1 MTNGIQQLA
10 DNLAEFGRYGDTYMV
25 HAAEGETVVPAE
37 ILEANPNLKDE
48 LFRQMQLM
56 GIQDPNRY
64 VVGNTLNSINPITGQ
79 PEFFFKKLFKKAFKV
94 VKKAAPVV
102 VGAFNPAAGAAL
114 GAGIAAAEGK
124 GIGGILAGGA
134 SGYFGGKALSGGIT
148 GFQGAGQGAGF
159 FSKLGAG
166 VKGGISNLFTAPQGG
181 QRLTSFGQLFGRAAP
196 AAQSKFSVLGATGDP
211 TFGGAGNLGAP
222 SPGTISPKGTF
233 EGFEAAKKTLSKTG
247 QLGDPGSKSGL
258 IDAAKDITKRIDPA
272 KAVTESGK
280 GQGLGKFTDFLGS
293 EAFKNVAALGL
304 PLGAAAFAAKY
315 QSDFNKQRTD
325 VNPQMTA
332 GQDFFST
339 PRDQRTAEQ
348 QFAAGISAPF
358 GAAELARQTGISV
371 EDAQNYLSS
380 AFPSERL
387 MAAMG
392 GEIVGPGTGT
402 SDSIPARLSDG
413 EFVLTAQ
420 AVRGAGNGDRD
431 LGAARMYDLM
441 SRFER
446 MA

>member
-79 PEFFFKKLFKKAFKV
+79 PEFFFKKLFKKV
-94 VKKAAPVV
+94 VKVAKVAAPIV
-102 VGAFNPAAGAAL
+102 VGAVAGPAAGAAVAGGI
-114 GAGIAAAEGK
+114 GALEGK
-124 GIGGILAGGA
+124 SAKEILGSATSAYFGSQALAGGVQ
-134 SGYFGGKALSGGIT
+134 
-148 GFQGAGQGAGF
+148 GFQGAPQGSTF
-159 FSKLGAG
+159 LQKLGSGFTGAQQNLSLDPRQS
-166 VKGGISNLFTAPQGG
+166 KRIGI
-181 QRLTSFGQLFGRAAP
+181 GQLFGRDPEMGKEAFR
-196 AAQSKFSVLGATGDP
+196 KATGEF
-211 TFGGAGNLGAP
+211 TQAGR
-222 SPGTISPKGTF
+222 
-233 EGFEAAKKTLSKTG
+233 EALKKVV
-247 QLGDPGSKSGL
+247 QPEQE
-258 IDAAKDITKRIDPA
+258 AQ
-272 KAVTESGK
+272 GK
-280 GQGLGKFTDFLGS
+280 GRGLAGVTDFLKS
-293 EAFKNVAALGL
+293 DAFKNIASVALPVGAGL
-304 PLGAAAFAAKY
+304 LAAKY

-325 VNPQMTA
+325 PNPQQTA
-332 GQDFFST
+332 AQAYFST
-339 PRDQRTAEQ
+339 PLSERGSAEAIENRRL
-348 QFAAGISAPF
+348 AAIMPAFNAS
-358 GAAELARQTGISV
+358 ELARITGIDV
-371 EDAQNYLSS
+371 GDAQSYLKS
-380 AFPSERL
+380 AYPGEVL
-387 MAAMG
+387 AAMG

>member
-94 VKKAAPVV
+94 VKKAAPIV

-124 GIGGILAGGA
+124 GLSGILGGGA
-134 SGYFGGKALSGGIT
+134 TGFFGGKALAGGIT
-148 GFQGAGQGAGF
+148 GFQQAGDVGF
-159 FSKLGAG
+159 LSRLGSAA
-166 VKGGISNLFTAPQGG
+166 KGGIGNLFTSPTGG
-181 QRLTSFGQLFGRAAP
+181 TRLESFGQLFGRQAP
-196 AAQSKFSVLGATGDP
+196 ALGSADLRAALPSDISGRMVLPGQGAKE
-211 TFGGAGNLGAP
+211 
-222 SPGTISPKGTF
+222 I
-233 EGFEAAKKTLSKTG
+233 
-247 QLGDPGSKSGL
+247 GSKSLGK
-258 IDAAKDITKRIDPA
+258 AAGEAFTSAGREAGTKTATEQAIAKTIDPA
-272 KAVTESGK
+272 KAASGK
-280 GQGLGKFTDFLGS
+280 GRGLGKVTDFLGS

-304 PLGAAAFAAKY
+304 PLVAAALSAKY

-332 GQDFFST
+332 GQEFFST

-358 GAAELARQTGISV
+358 GAAELARQTGISI

-420 AVRGAGNGDRD
+420 AVRGAGNGDRN

>member
-94 VKKAAPVV
+94 VKRAAPIV

-134 SGYFGGKALSGGIT
+134 SGYFGGKALSGGIS

-159 FSKLGAG
+159 FGKLGAG
-166 VKGGISNLFTAPQGG
+166 IKGGISNLFTAPQGG
-181 QRLTSFGQLFGRAAP
+181 ERLTSFGQLFGRAAP
-196 AAQSKFSVLGATGDP
+196 GAQSQFSVLGATGDP
-211 TFGGAGNLGAP
+211 TYGGAGNLGAP
-222 SPGTISPKGTF
+222 SPGTISPKGF
-233 EGFEAAKKTLSKTG
+233 KGFEAAKETLSKTG
-247 QLGDPGSKSGL
+247 QLGDPGSKSEL
-258 IDAAKDITKRIDPA
+258 LKNVTKIADPGKEA
-272 KAVTESGK
+272 FTKGK
-280 GQGLGKFTDFLGS
+280 GLGLGKVTDFLGS
-293 EAFKNVAALGL
+293 EAGKNILGTLL
-304 PLGAAAFAAKY
+304 PLGAGALAAKY

-332 GQDFFST
+332 GQEFFST

-387 MAAMG
+387 MAARG

>member
-94 VKKAAPVV
+94 VKKAAPIV

-124 GIGGILAGGA
+124 GLKGILGGGA
-134 SGYFGGKALSGGIT
+134 TGFFGGKALAGGIA
-148 GFQGAGQGAGF
+148 GFQGADAGAGF
-159 FSKLGAG
+159 FSKLGSAAR
-166 VKGGISNLFTAPQGG
+166 GGISNLFTAPQGG
-181 QRLTSFGQLFGRAAP
+181 ERLSFSQLFGGAP
-196 AAQSKFSVLGATGDP
+196 GAQSKFSVLGATGDP
-211 TFGGAGNLGAP
+211 TFGGAGNLGLPAE
-222 SPGTISPKGTF
+222 GTISPKGF
-233 EGFEAAKKTLSKTG
+233 KAAKEVLGKTTK
-247 QLGDPGSKSGL
+247 LGDPSSISEFVKEAVDPISKATTKGGGL
-258 IDAAKDITKRIDPA
+258 TKITDAL
-272 KAVTESGK
+272 K
-280 GQGLGKFTDFLGS
+280 GDLGKNLLKF
-293 EAFKNVAALGL
+293 GL

-332 GQDFFST
+332 GQEFFST

-358 GAAELARQTGISV
+358 GAAELARQTGISI

-387 MAAMG
+387 MAATG

>member
-79 PEFFFKKLFKKAFKV
+79 PEFFFKKLFKKIVKV
-94 VKKAAPVV
+94 AKVAAPIV

-124 GIGGILAGGA
+124 GIGGIISGGA
-134 SGYFGGKALSGGIT
+134 SGYFGGKALAGGIS
-148 GFQGAGQGAGF
+148 GFQGADPTASF
-159 FSKLGAG
+159 FSKLGSAA
-166 VKGGISNLFTAPQGG
+166 KGGIGNLFTSPTGG
-181 QRLTSFGQLFGRAAP
+181 TRLESLGQLFGRQAP
-196 AAQSKFSVLGATGDP
+196 ALSSSQLSAVLPPDIAGRAAQKTTALGKESFRRAIG
-211 TFGGAGNLGAP
+211 
-222 SPGTISPKGTF
+222 
-233 EGFEAAKKTLSKTG
+233 EGFTSAGREAAKTG
-247 QLGDPGSKSGL
+247 AEQALEKVVSPAT
-258 IDAAKDITKRIDPA
+258 AA
-272 KAVTESGK
+272 SGK
-280 GQGLGKFTDFLGS
+280 GRGLGKVTDFLGS
-293 EAFKNVAALGL
+293 EAGKNILGTLL
-304 PLGAAAFAAKY
+304 PLGAGALAFKY
-315 QSDFNKQRTD
+315 QSDLNKQRTD

-332 GQDFFST
+332 GQEFFST

-387 MAAMG
+387 MAARG

>member
-56 GIQDPNRY
+56 GIEDPNRY

-79 PEFFFKKLFKKAFKV
+79 PEFFFKKLFKK
-94 VKKAAPVV
+94 VKKIAKVAAPIV
-102 VGAFNPAAGAAL
+102 VGAVAGPAAGAAV

-124 GIGGILAGGA
+124 GLKGILGGGATGFFGGQALAGG
-134 SGYFGGKALSGGIT
+134 IQ
-148 GFQGAGQGAGF
+148 GFQGAPQSSSF
-159 FSKLGAG
+159 FDKIERA
-166 VKGGISNLFTAPQGG
+166 VRGGIGNISLDPRGSQTITPRQLLGQPPRPFTGPPTRSQALGELGSKEFTKLLDRPEF
-181 QRLTSFGQLFGRAAP
+181 TTKGR
-196 AAQSKFSVLGATGDP
+196 
-211 TFGGAGNLGAP
+211 
-222 SPGTISPKGTF
+222 
-233 EGFEAAKKTLSKTG
+233 EALAKKG
-247 QLGDPGSKSGL
+247 
-258 IDAAKDITKRIDPA
+258 R
-272 KAVTESGK
+272 
-280 GQGLGKFTDFLGS
+280 GLGRVTDFLGS
-293 EAFKNVAALGL
+293 DAFKNIAGVVL
-304 PLGAAAFAAKY
+304 PAGAAALAAKY
-315 QSDFNKQRTD
+315 QSDFNKRRGD
-325 VNPQMTA
+325 VNPQQTA
-332 GQDFFST
+332 GQAYFST
-339 PRDQRTAEQ
+339 PLSERGTPEAIANRRLATIMPAYN
-348 QFAAGISAPF
+348 AS
-358 GAAELARQTGISV
+358 ELARITGISP
-371 EDAQNYLSS
+371 EDARSYFTS
-380 AFPSERL
+380 AYPGEVL
-387 MAAMG
+387 AAMG

>member
-1 MTNGIQQLA
+1 M
-10 DNLAEFGRYGDTYMV
+10 
-25 HAAEGETVVPAE
+25 P
-37 ILEANPNLKDE
+37 
-48 LFRQMQLM
+48 
-56 GIQDPNRY
+56 
-64 VVGNTLNSINPITGQ
+64 
-79 PEFFFKKLFKKAFKV
+79 
-94 VKKAAPVV
+94 
-102 VGAFNPAAGAAL
+102 L
-114 GAGIAAAEGK
+114 GAG
-124 GIGGILAGGA
+124 
-134 SGYFGGKALSGGIT
+134 AL
-148 GFQGAGQGAGF
+148 
-159 FSKLGAG
+159 
-166 VKGGISNLFTAPQGG
+166 
-181 QRLTSFGQLFGRAAP
+181 
-196 AAQSKFSVLGATGDP
+196 
-211 TFGGAGNLGAP
+211 
-222 SPGTISPKGTF
+222 
-233 EGFEAAKKTLSKTG
+233 
-247 QLGDPGSKSGL
+247 
-258 IDAAKDITKRIDPA
+258 
-272 KAVTESGK
+272 
-280 GQGLGKFTDFLGS
+280 
-293 EAFKNVAALGL
+293 
-304 PLGAAAFAAKY
+304 AAKY

-332 GQDFFST
+332 GQEYFST

-380 AFPSERL
+380 AFPSERV

>member
-1 MTNGIQQLA
+1 
-10 DNLAEFGRYGDTYMV
+10 MV

-94 VKKAAPVV
+94 VKKAAPIV

-124 GIGGILAGGA
+124 GIGGIISGGA

-148 GFQGAGQGAGF
+148 GFQQAGDVGF
-159 FSKLGAG
+159 LSKLGSAA
-166 VKGGISNLFTAPQGG
+166 KGGIGNLFTAPQGG
-181 QRLTSFGQLFGRAAP
+181 ARLESFGQLFGQQAPALSSSQLSAALPPDIAGRAAQKTT
-196 AAQSKFSVLGATGDP
+196 ALGKESFRRAVG
-211 TFGGAGNLGAP
+211 
-222 SPGTISPKGTF
+222 
-233 EGFEAAKKTLSKTG
+233 EGFTSAGREAGTKTATE
-247 QLGDPGSKSGL
+247 Q
-258 IDAAKDITKRIDPA
+258 AITNVTDPA
-272 KAVTESGK
+272 KAASGK
-280 GQGLGKFTDFLGS
+280 GRGLGKVTDFLGS
-293 EAFKNVAALGL
+293 EAGKNILGTLL
-304 PLGAAAFAAKY
+304 PLGAGAFAAKY
-315 QSDFNKQRTD
+315 QSDFNKQRTAT
-325 VNPQMTA
+325 NPQMIA
-332 GQDFFST
+332 GQEYFST

-380 AFPSERL
+380 AFPSERV

-420 AVRGAGNGDRD
+420 AVRGAGNGNRD

>member
-94 VKKAAPVV
+94 VKKAAPIV

-124 GIGGILAGGA
+124 GLSGILGGGA
-134 SGYFGGKALSGGIT
+134 TGFFGGKALAGGIS
-148 GFQGAGQGAGF
+148 GFQGADAGAGF
-159 FSKLGAG
+159 FSKLGSAAR
-166 VKGGISNLFTAPQGG
+166 GGISNLFTAPQGG
-181 QRLTSFGQLFGRAAP
+181 ERLSFSQLFGRAAP
-196 AAQSKFSVLGATGDP
+196 GAQSKFSVLGATGDP
-211 TFGGAGNLGAP
+211 TFGGAGNLGLPAE
-222 SPGTISPKGTF
+222 GTISPKGF
-233 EGFEAAKKTLSKTG
+233 KAAKEVLGKTTK
-247 QLGDPGSKSGL
+247 LGDPGSVKEFVEAAGSNFPDSLKDINIGSKVAE
-258 IDAAKDITKRIDPA
+258 AAKTTGGLTKITDA
-272 KAVTESGK
+272 LK
-280 GQGLGKFTDFLGS
+280 GDLGKNLLKF
-293 EAFKNVAALGL
+293 GL

-315 QSDFNKQRTD
+315 QSDSNKQRTD

-358 GAAELARQTGISV
+358 GAAELARQTGISI

>member
-79 PEFFFKKLFKKAFKV
+79 PEFFFKKLFKKV
-94 VKKAAPVV
+94 VKVAKVAAPIV

-134 SGYFGGKALSGGIT
+134 SGYFGGKALSGGIS
-148 GFQGAGQGAGF
+148 GFQGAGDVGF
-159 FSKLGAG
+159 FTKLGSG
-166 VKGGISNLFTAPQGG
+166 IKGGIGNLFTAPQGG
-181 QRLTSFGQLFGRAAP
+181 TRLESFGQLFGRQAP
-196 AAQSKFSVLGATGDP
+196 ALGSADLRAALPPDIAGRAAQKTTALGKESFRRAIG
-211 TFGGAGNLGAP
+211 
-222 SPGTISPKGTF
+222 
-233 EGFEAAKKTLSKTG
+233 EGFTSAGREAAAKTG
-247 QLGDPGSKSGL
+247 AEQALEKVVS
-258 IDAAKDITKRIDPA
+258 PA
-272 KAVTESGK
+272 KAASGK
-280 GQGLGKFTDFLGS
+280 GRGLGKVTDFLGS
-293 EAFKNVAALGL
+293 EAGKNILGTLL
-304 PLGAAAFAAKY
+304 PLGAGALAAKY

-332 GQDFFST
+332 GQEYFST

-380 AFPSERL
+380 AFPSERV

>member
-79 PEFFFKKLFKKAFKV
+79 PEFFFKKLFKKV
-94 VKKAAPVV
+94 VKVAKVAAPIV

-134 SGYFGGKALSGGIT
+134 SGYFGGKALSGGIS
-148 GFQGAGQGAGF
+148 GFQGAGDVGF
-159 FSKLGAG
+159 FTKLGSG
-166 VKGGISNLFTAPQGG
+166 IKGGIGNLFTAPQGG
-181 QRLTSFGQLFGRAAP
+181 TRLESFGQLFGRQAP
-196 AAQSKFSVLGATGDP
+196 ALGSADLRAALPPDIAGRAAQKTTALGKESFRRAIG
-211 TFGGAGNLGAP
+211 
-222 SPGTISPKGTF
+222 
-233 EGFEAAKKTLSKTG
+233 EGFTSVGREAAAKTG
-247 QLGDPGSKSGL
+247 AEQALEKVVS
-258 IDAAKDITKRIDPA
+258 PA
-272 KAVTESGK
+272 KAASGK
-280 GQGLGKFTDFLGS
+280 GRGLGKVTDFLGS
-293 EAFKNVAALGL
+293 EAGKNILGTLL
-304 PLGAAAFAAKY
+304 PLGAGALAAKY

-332 GQDFFST
+332 GQEYFST

-380 AFPSERL
+380 AFPSERV

>member
-37 ILEANPNLKDE
+37 ILEANPNLKDQ

-79 PEFFFKKLFKKAFKV
+79 PEFFFKKLFKKV
-94 VKKAAPVV
+94 VKVAKVAAPIV
-102 VGAFNPAAGAAL
+102 VGAVAGPAAGAAVAGGI
-114 GAGIAAAEGK
+114 GALEGK
-124 GIGGILAGGA
+124 SIDKILGSATSA
-134 SGYFGGKALSGGIT
+134 YFGSQALACGVE
-148 GFQGAGQGAGF
+148 GFQGAPQGSTF
-159 FSKLGAG
+159 LQKLGSGFTGAQQNLSLDPRQS
-166 VKGGISNLFTAPQGG
+166 KRIGI
-181 QRLTSFGQLFGRAAP
+181 GQLFGRDPEMGKEAFRKAFGEFTEAGREAKVKELAKKLQP
-196 AAQSKFSVLGATGDP
+196 EKAAQSKGRGL
-211 TFGGAGNLGAP
+211 AG
-222 SPGTISPKGTF
+222 
-233 EGFEAAKKTLSKTG
+233 
-247 QLGDPGSKSGL
+247 
-258 IDAAKDITKRIDPA
+258 
-272 KAVTESGK
+272 V
-280 GQGLGKFTDFLGS
+280 TDFLKS
-293 EAFKNVAALGL
+293 ETGKNI
-304 PLGAAAFAAKY
+304 LGAVLPVGAGLLAAKY

-325 VNPQMTA
+325 PNPQQTA
-332 GQDFFST
+332 AQAYFST
-339 PRDQRTAEQ
+339 PLSERGSAEAIENRRL
-348 QFAAGISAPF
+348 AAIMPAFNAS
-358 GAAELARQTGISV
+358 ELARITGIDV
-371 EDAQNYLSS
+371 GDAQSYLRS
-380 AFPSERL
+380 AYPGEVL
-387 MAAMG
+387 AAMG

-420 AVRGAGNGDRD
+420 AVRGAGNGERD

>member
-94 VKKAAPVV
+94 VKKAAPIV
-102 VGAFNPAAGAAL
+102 VGAVAGPPAGAAL
-114 GAGIAAAEGK
+114 GAAIGAAEGK
-124 GIGGILAGGA
+124 GLKGILGGAATGFFGGQALAGGIA
-134 SGYFGGKALSGGIT
+134 
-148 GFQGAGQGAGF
+148 GFQGAPSSAGL
-159 FSKLGAG
+159 FSKLGSA
-166 VKGGISNLFTAPQGG
+166 VRGGIGNLSLDPRGSKTIG
-181 QRLTSFGQLFGRAAP
+181 FGQLFGRAAP
-196 AAQSKFSVLGATGDP
+196 AVQSKFALPTTGSLGSEVLSTTPPEG
-211 TFGGAGNLGAP
+211 LMS
-222 SPGTISPKGTF
+222 SP
-233 EGFEAAKKTLSKTG
+233 FEAAKKVLEKT
-247 QLGDPGSKSGL
+247 QLGDPGSKSQFLEVAGSKFPTSL
-258 IDAAKDITKRIDPA
+258 KDINVGSKVAEAAKTTGGLTKITDA
-272 KAVTESGK
+272 LK
-280 GQGLGKFTDFLGS
+280 GDLGKNLLKF
-293 EAFKNVAALGL
+293 GL

-332 GQDFFST
+332 GQEFFST

-358 GAAELARQTGISV
+358 GAAELARQTGISI

-387 MAAMG
+387 MAATG